1 MLLLV
6 FLCLPTHVRRRSS
19 CGTPLLPPEPWWER
33 SGFAG
38 GCGPC
43 TQEADEANR
52 SWKGAAA
59 SGVCR
64 QPTPSHRRG
73 MAGRD
78 PVQLLWPG
86 EPGPA
91 FSPRVCAD
99 LSRAGPAGRWSA
111 ARPGSGSQLP
121 LPMARLGG
129 VGMLGACR
137 RQGFASS
144 RFARSCRV

>member
-1 MLLLV
+1 MLLLL
-6 FLCLPTHVRRRSS
+6 FLRLPTHVRCRSS
-19 CGTPLLPPEPWWER
+19 CGTPLLSPEPWWER

-43 TQEADEANR
+43 MQEADEAR
-52 SWKGAAA
+52 SWKGAET

-64 QPTPSHRRG
+64 QPTPSHCRG
-73 MAGRD
+73 TAGWD
-78 PVQLLWPG
+78 PAQLLWPG

-111 ARPGSGSQLP
+111 ARLGSGSQLP
-121 LPMARLGG
+121 LPVARLRG

-144 RFARSCRV
+144 CFARLCCV